1 MNKFYVY
8 CVFSP
13 ESEEILYVG
22 KGSGDRIKTSLARLV
37 KKYSSYSLEAKK
49 LFTSLTEEDALKKET
64 QLIAEIQ
71 PKENKIS
78 SWVREKEHDRFGK
91 CRVYFKDAEVRGNDV
106 TPGQPGGR
114 LIYR

>member
-1 MNKFYVY
+1 MKKFYVY
-8 CVFSP
+8 CVFSS

-22 KGSGDRIKTSLARLV
+22 KGSGDRIKVSLSRLI

-49 LFTSLTEEDALKKET
+49 LFTSLTEEEALKKET

-78 SWVREKEHDRFGK
+78 SWVREKR
-91 CRVYFKDAEVRGNDV
+91 ASTVREG
-106 TPGQPGGR
+106 
-114 LIYR
+114 